1 MPLVQTD
8 LGKFKRQKV
17 HTKEYQSFMD
27 ITRTKTKH
35 QPRQRAVKRKI
46 AGAQSE
52 CDAMDTVADTAAEN
66 DTVLLLSPVQ
76 NDPLTEMLMCHET
89 LDDSAYDPYVPFSK
103 LYRGKR
109 ALAITIRAGE
119 SFGPV
124 RFEKCNLAHPT
135 PSPRSPET
143 PCASKKLEDK
153 EHKSV
158 ASPPNTENRKRRVK
172 QTIAACA
179 PPKKP
184 RGVKMSKKSIENRLM
199 VAAALSANAE
209 DATRFQLCE
218 PPCEVVDNA
227 AYRLSPN
234 PLDGFVQSPSNH
246 QTGTGFQF
254 VQSHD
259 LLEEVE
265 STLELF
271 GDVFDQFV

>member
-8 LGKFKRQKV
+8 LGKFKRKKV
-17 HTKEYQSFMD
+17 HTQEYQSFMD
-27 ITRTKTKH
+27 ITRVKTKH
-35 QPRQRAVKRKI
+35 QPRQRAVKQKI
-46 AGAQSE
+46 ADAQNT
-52 CDAMDTVADTAAEN
+52 CAAADTVADN
-66 DTVLLLSPVQ
+66 NTVMLLSPVQ
-76 NDPLTEMLMCHET
+76 DDPLTEMLMCHET
-89 LDDSAYDPYVPFSK
+89 LDDSICEPYVPFSK
-103 LYRGKR
+103 LYNGRR
-109 ALAITIRAGE
+109 ALTITICTGQ

-124 RFEKCNLAHPT
+124 RFEKCKRVQPT
-135 PSPRSPET
+135 PSPESPKT

-153 EHKSV
+153 DHKPT

-172 QTIAACA
+172 KTIAACA

-209 DATRFQLCE
+209 DATRFQLCD

-234 PLDGFVQSPSNH
+234 SLDAFMQSPLNH
-246 QTGTGFQF
+246 QAGTGFQF
-254 VQSHD
+254 MQSHD
-259 LLEEVE
+259 LLEEVD

-271 GDVFDQFV
+271 GDVFDQFA